1 MLLQNAVKRKVGGEA
16 VGAVLSIGRGAYFS
30 KRKKKCYAVKC
41 FIVNMVR
48 GCCLVVYRGLQF

>member
-30 KRKKKCYAVKC
+30 KRKKKMLRSEVFHCEHGERLLSSS
-41 FIVNMVR
+41 I
-48 GCCLVVYRGLQF
+48 